1 MTKNYKSDA
10 MAAIHETAE
19 ALFDSGIIDK
29 MTMRNFDETCL
40 APAET
45 LSPEK
50 IRELREREKMSQP
63 VFARYLNVTKGLV
76 SAWERGTKK
85 PSGPAMRLLNIVE
98 KNGIHSM
105 EELLKSSPFDRG
117 SFHKPC
123 KI

>member
-29 MTMRNFDETCL
+29 TTMRHFDETCL
-40 APAET
+40 TPVET
-45 LSPEK
+45 LPPEE
-50 IRELREREKMSQP
+50 IRKLREREKMSQP

-85 PSGPAMRLLNIVE
+85 PSGPAMRLLNVVE
-98 KNGIHSM
+98 KNGIHS
-105 EELLKSSPFDRG
+105 
-117 SFHKPC
+117 
-123 KI
+123 IV